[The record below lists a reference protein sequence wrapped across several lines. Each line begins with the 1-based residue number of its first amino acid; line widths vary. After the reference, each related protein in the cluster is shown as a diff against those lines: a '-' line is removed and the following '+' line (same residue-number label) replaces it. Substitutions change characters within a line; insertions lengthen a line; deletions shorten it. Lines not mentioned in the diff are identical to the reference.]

1 MIKKLQRKFVWITMA
16 SLLAVLT
23 LVVIAINCMNI
34 YQISRKSDELLTML
48 ADNNGNFPENGHM
61 SDGKIPQPRPGKPE
75 NEDVYK
81 RQNIGFAGDFPG
93 GVHIQHCYA
102 EINDFH
108 AQVCQYV
115 SDGSA
120 AARVHLAQPVS
131 YTHLDV
137 YKRQVSQL

>member
-61 SDGKIPQPRPGKPE
+61 SDGKIPQPRPGKP
-75 NEDVYK
+75 
-81 RQNIGFAGDFPG
+81 
-93 GVHIQHCYA
+93 
-102 EINDFH
+102 
-108 AQVCQYV
+108 
-115 SDGSA
+115 
-120 AARVHLAQPVS
+120 
-131 YTHLDV
+131 
-137 YKRQVSQL
+137 